1 MKNQKLKGTKGIT
14 LIALVITVIVL
25 LILAGV
31 TIAALSG
38 PNGILSNAQ
47 KAKEQT
53 VESGAKEK
61 INIAVGSSY
70 DNTGS
75 FDSEKF
81 KEEIQNL
88 GGSIVSEDEDSIKVS
103 MDGYEA
109 IIDKQEGDVIAVGTE
124 GEGLTI
130 LEMYKNGEKCGVE
143 NCTDPTHLHIGD
155 YVEGYTPSNPDAE
168 VEVGKEKTGYEETAG
183 AKQKYEVEN
192 MIWRVLG
199 LSEDGKHVL
208 LTSGSPMKK
217 TVTADEKPYL
227 ILQGAESYI
236 YCEDTL
242 DKICNIY
249 ANTELADEVRSIRIE
264 DINRAVGVEVGTDDE
279 GYGIVYKKDDL
290 AKNNINQWFRLGIIY
305 GYLSG
310 DYAPENYLID
320 MAKKEGKTLEGI
332 TEKYVGDLNTG
343 TAYYYDYTDSKLNI
357 SSKVYNML
365 FKGTTMEEKC
375 SKAYWL
381 ASHGV
386 CAMPG
391 GYAGFGPGAVNGG
404 YVYRGYYMFDSYG
417 YWYAGGMAVRP
428 VVILKSNITENQIKK
443 SENQNQTEENWTY
456 DNTDSMVDDGD
467 LTGTDGEVRE
477 HMRVYNLVCGI

>member
-31 TIAALSG
+31 TIATLSG

-53 VESGAKEK
+53 AESGAKEK

-70 DNTGS
+70 NNTGS

-88 GGSIVSEDEDSIKVS
+88 GGSMVSEDEDTIKVS

-109 IIDKQEGDVIAVGTE
+109 IINKQAGDILVVVEE
-124 GEGLTI
+124 GEGLTL
-130 LEMYKNGEKCGVE
+130 LEMYINGEKCE
-143 NCTDPTHLHIGD
+143 TANCTDPTHLHIGD
-155 YVEGYTPSNPDAE
+155 YVEGYTPSNPEA
-168 VEVGKEKTGYEETAG
+168 VAEVGKEETGYEETEG
-183 AKQKYEVEN
+183 AKQKYEVED
-192 MIWRVLG
+192 MTWRVLG

-217 TVTADEKPYL
+217 TVTGDEKPYL
-227 ILQGAESYI
+227 IMQGAEGYI

-242 DKICNIY
+242 EKICKIY
-249 ANTELADEVRSIRIE
+249 ANTELADEVRSITIE
-264 DINRAVGVEVGTDDE
+264 DINRAIGVELGTDE
-279 GYGIVYKKDDL
+279 EENKIVYRIDDSE
-290 AKNNINQWFRLGIIY
+290 KTNIDQMGVLGNVY
-305 GYLSG
+305 NYRSG
-310 DYAPENYLID
+310 NYAPENYLID

-332 TEKYVGDLNTG
+332 TEKYVGDSNTA
-343 TAYYYDYTDSKLNI
+343 TAYYYDYTNSQLNI
-357 SSKVYNML
+357 SSKVYDML

-381 ASHGV
+381 ASPGV
-386 CAMPG
+386 YAVPG
-391 GYAGFGPGAVNGG
+391 NYAYFGPGAVYGG
-404 YVYRGYYMFDSYG
+404 GVRRGYYVFDSGG
-417 YWYAGGMAVRP
+417 YWYADGMAVRP
-428 VVILKSNITENQIKK
+428 VVSLKSNITENQIKK
-443 SENQNQTEENWTY
+443 SENQNQAEENWTY
-456 DNTDSMVDDGD
+456 DNTDSLVDDGW
-467 LTGTDGEVRE
+467 LEGEDGKVIETAE
-477 HMRVYNLVCGI
+477 

>member
-109 IIDKQEGDVIAVGTE
+109 IIDKQEGDVIAIGTE
-124 GEGLTI
+124 GEGQFL
-130 LEMYKNGEKCGVE
+130 LEMYKNGENCEVE

-155 YVEGYTPSNPDAE
+155 YVEGYTPSNPDAV
-168 VEVGKEKTGYEETAG
+168 VEVGKEETGYEETAG

-192 MIWRVLG
+192 MKWRVLG
-199 LSEDGKHVL
+199 LSEDRKHVL

-217 TVTADEKPYL
+217 AVTEGEKPYL
-227 ILQGAESYI
+227 IMQGAESYI

-249 ANTELADEVRSIRIE
+249 ANTELADEVRSITIE
-264 DINRAVGVEVGTDDE
+264 DINRAVGVELGTDEE
-279 GYGIVYKKDDL
+279 GNEIVYKTDDP
-290 AKNNINQWFRLGIIY
+290 AKSNIDQMRVLGNIY
-305 GYLSG
+305 TYRPE
-310 DYAPENYLID
+310 DYAPENHLID

-332 TEKYVGDLNTG
+332 TEKYVGDSNTA
-343 TAYYYDYTDSKLNI
+343 TAYYYDYTNSQLNI
-357 SSKVYNML
+357 SSKVYDML

-381 ASHGV
+381 ASPGV
-386 CAMPG
+386 
-391 GYAGFGPGAVNGG
+391 YADPDDYAFFGPGAVDGGVVIRGLNMFVSNGG
-404 YVYRGYYMFDSYG
+404 
-417 YWYAGGMAVRP
+417 WYAGGVAVRP
-428 VVILKSNITENQIKK
+428 LVSLKSNITENQIKK
-443 SENQNQTEENWTY
+443 SENQNQTEEDWTY
-456 DNTDSMVDDGD
+456 NNTNSVVDDGW
-467 LTGTDGEVRE
+467 LEGEEGKVIE
-477 HMRVYNLVCGI
+477 TAE